1 MNHLVTPYKDTRES
15 KKEQV
20 ARMFNEISG
29 TYDILNR
36 LLSMGIDQ
44 HWRKEVLKRLK
55 AQNPED
61 ILDVATGTGDLAI
74 EAAKLGDVKITGV
87 DIAEQMLKHGHEKL
101 EKAGV
106 SHQVVLEYGD
116 SENLTYV
123 DQTFD
128 AITVAFGVRNFE
140 NLDQGLA
147 ELYRVLKPSGQIHI
161 LEFKTQQTFPMKQLF
176 GFYFRYILPFIG
188 RLISENNQA
197 YSYLP
202 ESVGAFPSGNA
213 FLEHLKKAGF
223 KNSTCTSLTLGICA
237 IYSASK

>member
-1 MNHLVTPYKDTRES
+1 MDHLVTPYKDARES

-29 TYDILNR
+29 TYDLLNR

-44 HWRKEVLKRLK
+44 HWRNQVLKRLK
-55 AQNPED
+55 EQNPED

-74 EAAKLGDVKITGV
+74 EEAKLGNAKVTGV
-87 DIAEQMLKHGHEKL
+87 DIADQMLKQGHEKL

-106 SHQVVLEYGD
+106 GDQVVLEYGD
-116 SENLTYV
+116 AENLTYV
-123 DQTFD
+123 DDTFD

-147 ELYRVLKPSGQIHI
+147 ELYRVLKPGGHIHI
-161 LEFKTQQTFPMKQLF
+161 LEFKTQETFPVKQIF

-188 RLISENNQA
+188 KLISKNNQA

-223 KNSTCTSLTLGICA
+223 SNSTCTSLTLGICA